1 MTFGSTLRELT
12 NLCGV
17 KRCNL
22 AAALGYDPSYVSRWI
37 NDVKLPANTEHNP
50 LLRNIAAYL
59 TANATLEAR
68 EKIACRFSLDLPSP
82 DDGQFSQSLEDL
94 LAEAYRN
101 TQAASPQTP
110 QKTGREN
117 AVLFRAKDAG
127 AIPESIF
134 DVLRSGAALEPR
146 VDMLCTMPIHTQ
158 FKNNEPFFRRI
169 RAMLPADTDIHITQF
184 VDMND
189 LAGSVDASCRSFCY
203 LMGAPHGI
211 QYDFYELTPHRKN
224 YGMTYL
230 IRDGVLLQYLR
241 SPFSKDLL
249 LLETTDAELIA
260 RYCSEANN
268 YIMNRPAINARPELE
283 KLLKN
288 QYFLEY
294 FMRPRCRCL
303 LKRMQ
308 PLFFPEEL
316 QRRFLAREQTR
327 GRQMGL
333 FLDGSRFF
341 ESMILFKSAFVDY
354 IYTGRLMAFG
364 HTFVIPRKDRL
375 AHLRYMLDTLSQAPE
390 QPLYILS
397 TENQLCS
404 FEDQP
409 TSLFLSRSAA
419 FALKHDDGRDQ
430 VTYTLTSTPMID
442 HLNTWLDH
450 IEALPPDQCLSGAEA
465 IEYISRCIQLL

>member
-230 IRDGVLLQYLR
+230 ILDGVLLQYLR

-294 FMRPRCRCL
+294 FMQPRCRCL

-375 AHLRYMLDTLSQAPE
+375 AHLLVPRLGLAFLTAAALPVPGTPYRRLRLDAAADGEVLRR
-390 QPLYILS
+390 
-397 TENQLCS
+397 
-404 FEDQP
+404 
-409 TSLFLSRSAA
+409 SRPRLRFAKKVSAA
-419 FALKHDDGRDQ
+419 LVEEAVSSLALAKAMHDD
-430 VTYTLTSTPMID
+430 L
-442 HLNTWLDH
+442 
-450 IEALPPDQCLSGAEA
+450 EA
-465 IEYISRCIQLL
+465 IYNPHVDFDLVDEIAHDVWSEILTF